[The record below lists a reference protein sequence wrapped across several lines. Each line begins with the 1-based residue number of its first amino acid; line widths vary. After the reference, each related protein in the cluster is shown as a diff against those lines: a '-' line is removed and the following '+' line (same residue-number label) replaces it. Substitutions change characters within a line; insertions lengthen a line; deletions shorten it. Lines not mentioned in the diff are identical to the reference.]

1 MDSLQLKISL
11 STKLS
16 PWQRE
21 VAITQQLRYIRYA
34 VNLHDPIHSTL
45 WKCERERAYMLIIYE
60 MGACKVW
67 NDKLERF
74 PMYTSL

>member
-34 VNLHDPIHSTL
+34 VNLHDPIPIHTTL
-45 WKCERERAYMLIIYE
+45 WKCERERVYILNIYE
-60 MGACKVW
+60 MGACKV
-67 NDKLERF
+67 
-74 PMYTSL
+74 